1 MNTLYTQLVEGKSVS
16 RYPWLISQFYT
27 DFLQTLLSRSYN
39 SLEWCLNCPPK
50 PHAFASLPLQ
60 SGFNTY
66 IKRIINNIIIF
77 IKLKSLFFIT
87 TLLKLLSFMHKYNTL
102 YKIWLN
108 RSSGQKV
115 IIYIYLFLEII
126 AIALMLILIVWLLS
140 KFNISLIEP
149 VYCTEPVGN
158 GYDELLARIS
168 RAQGNITYFQGQVS
182 ETTRL
187 FNEAIANNFP
197 NDVTNERLISMRE
210 SQTNLRLERRVLT
223 LLQNRLQ
230 SGDYDTS
237 FTTQSSL
244 GKRKFE

>member
-1 MNTLYTQLVEGKSVS
+1 MRIFKSVS

-115 IIYIYLFLEII
+115 IIYIYLFL
-126 AIALMLILIVWLLS
+126 
-140 KFNISLIEP
+140 
-149 VYCTEPVGN
+149 
-158 GYDELLARIS
+158 
-168 RAQGNITYFQGQVS
+168 
-182 ETTRL
+182 
-187 FNEAIANNFP
+187 
-197 NDVTNERLISMRE
+197 
-210 SQTNLRLERRVLT
+210 
-223 LLQNRLQ
+223 
-230 SGDYDTS
+230 
-237 FTTQSSL
+237 
-244 GKRKFE
+244 

>member
-1 MNTLYTQLVEGKSVS
+1 MRIFKSVS

-126 AIALMLILIVWLLS
+126 AIAL
-140 KFNISLIEP
+140 ISVVFIRA
-149 VYCTEPVGN
+149 YWS
-158 GYDELLARIS
+158 AIQAIS
-168 RAQGNITYFQGQVS
+168 RSPVPISGAGTFWLGWIRS
-182 ETTRL
+182 RL
-187 FNEAIANNFP
+187 
-197 NDVTNERLISMRE
+197 
-210 SQTNLRLERRVLT
+210 
-223 LLQNRLQ
+223 
-230 SGDYDTS
+230 TS
-237 FTTQSSL
+237 S
-244 GKRKFE
+244 